1 MMDKFNEFYM
11 MQNQAKKLEQ
21 GGLDDKALELYLKIV
36 EEYLPNNDFSF
47 DRAAT
52 LLEKKFKYAE
62 AIAICEK
69 ALEKI
74 HAGDIQGDA
83 DKFQQK
89 IDRMKLKAKKEV
101 DSGSA
106 QGNREPE
113 VFHFGIPGFRATSRL
128 VMILGTTYYALAAFA
143 SYPDQ
148 LYTFL
153 FLFSMA
159 FVGSYG
165 AELMMKL
172 ANNKSCTKALSVAL
186 VALIIAGYS
195 VAQLPQIKV
204 YWAVE
209 GTQQSEGN
217 GTGEGTEDGT
227 GSGDGTVEPEDTDR
241 IPPEIP
247 EKYLESAAKSAQKH
261 PASDT
266 ALITVEN
273 GQISVFLVVK
283 AGTSQE
289 SIAGISEE
297 MIKTLGGL
305 MTSENLKGPTEN
317 SLGELY
323 DFYSAEIQVTDT
335 LQQAVNEG
343 SVARS
348 AADIIWVTP

>member
-52 LLEKKFKYAE
+52 LLEKKFKYAD

-69 ALEKI
+69 ALDKI

-101 DSGSA
+101 DSGPA

-128 VMILGTTYYALAAFA
+128 VMVLGTTYYALAAFA

-172 ANNKSCTKALSVAL
+172 SNNKACTKALSVTL

-204 YWAVE
+204 YWAVN
-209 GTQQSEGN
+209 GTEQAEGN
-217 GTGEGTEDGT
+217 
-227 GSGDGTVEPEDTDR
+227 GSGDGAGEGTGTGTEEPVDTDR

-247 EKYLESAAKSAQKH
+247 DKYLESAAKSAEKH

-273 GQISVFLVVK
+273 GQIHIFLVVK

-289 SIAGISEE
+289 SIDGISEE
-297 MIKTLGGL
+297 MIRTLGGL
-305 MTSENLKGPTEN
+305 MTSENLKGP
-317 SLGELY
+317 SDGYLGELY
-323 DFYSAEIQVTDT
+323 DFYSADIQVTDT

-348 AADIIWVTP
+348 AADITWVTP

>member
-11 MQNQAKKLEQ
+11 MQNQAKKFEQ

-36 EEYLPNNDFSF
+36 DEYLPNSDYSF

-52 LLEKKFKYAE
+52 LLEKKFKYTE

-74 HAGDIQGDA
+74 RSGDVPGDT

-89 IDRMKLKAKKEV
+89 IDRMKLKAKK
-101 DSGSA
+101 D
-106 QGNREPE
+106 GNSEPAKGNKEPE
-113 VFHFGIPGFRATSRL
+113 IFHFGIPGFRTTSKS
-128 VMILGTTYYALAAFA
+128 VMILGSAYYALAAFA

-172 ANNKSCTKALSVAL
+172 SNNRTCTKAFAVTLI
-186 VALIIAGYS
+186 ALIIAGYS
-195 VAQLPQIKV
+195 VAQLPQIKA
-204 YWAVE
+204 YWDLE
-209 GTQQSEGN
+209 GTQQSEGD
-217 GTGEGTEDGT
+217 GIGDGT
-227 GSGDGTVEPEDTDR
+227 GDGTEEPADTDR

-247 EKYLESAAKSAQKH
+247 EKYLESAAKSAEKH
-261 PASDT
+261 PASDN

-273 GQISVFLVVK
+273 GQILISLVVK
-283 AGTSQE
+283 AGASQE
-289 SIAGISEE
+289 SIDAISEE
-297 MIKTLGGL
+297 MIRTLGGL
-305 MTSENLKGPTEN
+305 MITENLKGPTDE

-323 DFYSAEIQVTDT
+323 DFYSVGIQVTDT
-335 LQQAVNEG
+335 LEQAVNEG
-343 SVARS
+343 SVSRS
-348 AADIIWVTP
+348 ASEIKWVTP